1 MANVMDLFYILTYI
15 TYSNVLFIL
24 TYIKAELI
32 IFSIITYRICM
43 QLTTNLSPAVPQF
56 IFINEMTT
64 TEENEEIM

>member
-1 MANVMDLFYILTYI
+1 MDLFYILTYV

-43 QLTTNLSPAVPQF
+43 QLITNLSTAVPQF